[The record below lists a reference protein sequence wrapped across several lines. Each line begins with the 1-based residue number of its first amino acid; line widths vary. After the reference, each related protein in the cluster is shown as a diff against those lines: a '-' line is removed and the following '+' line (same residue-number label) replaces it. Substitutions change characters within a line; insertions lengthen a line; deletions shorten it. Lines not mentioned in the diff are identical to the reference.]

1 MNQDYTQYSIDN
13 YILKIVGVFKY
24 DKKFIEK
31 ALKSNYSEIKY
42 NEELLGYYKDYF
54 YLELFWAFC
63 ICYRKRIHTS

>member
-31 ALKSNYSEIKY
+31 ALKSNYS
-42 NEELLGYYKDYF
+42 
-54 YLELFWAFC
+54 
-63 ICYRKRIHTS
+63 